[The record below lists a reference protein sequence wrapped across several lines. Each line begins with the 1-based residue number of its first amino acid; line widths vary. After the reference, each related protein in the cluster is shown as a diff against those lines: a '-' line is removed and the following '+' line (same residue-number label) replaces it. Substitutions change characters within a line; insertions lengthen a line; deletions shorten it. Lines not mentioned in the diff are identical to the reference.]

1 MMKRFLLFTIA
12 ICIFEAVSARK
23 QIKVACIGNSITYGT
38 GITDREKYS
47 YPVQLQNLLGNNY
60 FVKNFGK
67 PGATLLRR
75 GHRPYMQQ
83 REFLDAMTFGA
94 DIAVIHLGINDTDP
108 RDWPNYRDE
117 FVRDDLALID
127 SLKSSN
133 KKIRFILAQLTP
145 ITYTHPRFISGT
157 KKWHDEIQEA
167 IATVAEVSEAELI
180 DFHEPLYPYPY
191 LLPDAVHP
199 DAEGAGILAKTVYSA
214 ITGDYGGL
222 QLSGLYADNMILQR
236 NIPLKIQGIANA
248 ATEVI
253 VEIGGQKA
261 IAMADN
267 RGRWSVTL
275 QPLKAGSDYI
285 LSIKAGT
292 QKRIFHHVA
301 VGEVWLCSGQSNMQF
316 MLQQAITAKEDI
328 PSSTDNDLRLYNMK
342 GRWNTTDAPWTIEV
356 LDSVNHLL
364 YFRNTGWEEAS
375 PATTSTFSAVAYYFG
390 KMLRDSLKIPIG
402 LMCNA
407 VGGSPAEAWIDRNT
421 LETKFQPILKDWLHN
436 DFIQE
441 WVRNRARVNL
451 KSKGRISG
459 RHPYEPCY
467 LFESGIKPLYQFPIQ
482 GVIWYQG
489 ESNAHNFETHETLF
503 RLLVDSWRNNW
514 NRKDMP
520 FYFVQL
526 SSLDRP
532 SWPWFRNSQLQLMKS
547 VPYTGMA
554 VSSDRGD
561 SLDVHPRFK
570 KEIGER
576 LGRWALCVTYN
587 KNITP
592 SGPLFRSAQ
601 KDHTSIIISFDY
613 ADGLSTSDG
622 KEPSCFEIA
631 EFEGLYYPA
640 KAVIEKDKVR
650 LTSSRVK
657 NPKYVRY
664 AWQPF
669 TRANLINKEALPAST
684 FKAKCE

>member
-117 FVRDDLALID
+117 FVRDYLALID

-292 QKRIFHHVA
+292 QK
-301 VGEVWLCSGQSNMQF
+301 E
-316 MLQQAITAKEDI
+316 
-328 PSSTDNDLRLYNMK
+328 
-342 GRWNTTDAPWTIEV
+342 
-356 LDSVNHLL
+356 
-364 YFRNTGWEEAS
+364 YFI
-375 PATTSTFSAVAYYFG
+375 
-390 KMLRDSLKIPIG
+390 M
-402 LMCNA
+402 
-407 VGGSPAEAWIDRNT
+407 
-421 LETKFQPILKDWLHN
+421 
-436 DFIQE
+436 
-441 WVRNRARVNL
+441 
-451 KSKGRISG
+451 
-459 RHPYEPCY
+459 
-467 LFESGIKPLYQFPIQ
+467 
-482 GVIWYQG
+482 
-489 ESNAHNFETHETLF
+489 
-503 RLLVDSWRNNW
+503 WR
-514 NRKDMP
+514 
-520 FYFVQL
+520 
-526 SSLDRP
+526 
-532 SWPWFRNSQLQLMKS
+532 
-547 VPYTGMA
+547 
-554 VSSDRGD
+554 
-561 SLDVHPRFK
+561 
-570 KEIGER
+570 
-576 LGRWALCVTYN
+576 
-587 KNITP
+587 
-592 SGPLFRSAQ
+592 
-601 KDHTSIIISFDY
+601 
-613 ADGLSTSDG
+613 
-622 KEPSCFEIA
+622 
-631 EFEGLYYPA
+631 
-640 KAVIEKDKVR
+640 
-650 LTSSRVK
+650 
-657 NPKYVRY
+657 
-664 AWQPF
+664 
-669 TRANLINKEALPAST
+669 
-684 FKAKCE
+684 